1 MTICGSENGT
11 EEMDLGD
18 VKETRK
24 KQADLVAK
32 EKARMTH

>member
-11 EEMDLGD
+11 EEMDLD